1 MAGCILDKTLW
12 IVSGSSEAIPGIVRA
27 KEMGLFVVVSDA
39 NPHAPGKSYA
49 DDFVA
54 ASTYGIEATV
64 NAARLYHG
72 TKRKIDG
79 VISIA
84 ADVPLTVA
92 SVARAL
98 SLPGLSLESAFLASD
113 KVAMKKRFKE
123 AGIPIPWFQEIGSV
137 GELQEVAC
145 KKGFPIVIKPVDS
158 RGARGVLRLTEHI
171 DLAWAFKHARSFSSS
186 GRVMIEEYID
196 GPQISTESV
205 MIDGKGYTP
214 GFTDRN
220 YEYLERFAPY
230 IIENGGHQPS
240 SLSKHERK
248 QITECAEMAGLAL
261 GIHTGVAKGDM
272 VMTSEGPKVI
282 EMAARLSGGYFS
294 TDQIPLA
301 TGVDL
306 VGCAIKLALGETVE
320 PCELV
325 PVRQQG
331 VAIRYFFP
339 KPGRVVA
346 VENMEKAL
354 KTQGVNK
361 LKIFVSEGDVVEPVT
376 NHTKR
381 AGFVITQG
389 ESRQKAIELAQEMT
403 AMVKIITEPM
413 SSS

>member
-12 IVSGSSEAIPGIVRA
+12 IVSGSSEAIPGIVKA

-39 NPHAPGKSYA
+39 NSRAPGRSYA
-49 DDFVA
+49 DDFVT
-54 ASTYGIEATV
+54 ASTYDIEATV

-98 SLPGLSLESAFLASD
+98 NLPGLSLESAFLASD
-113 KVAMKKRFKE
+113 KVAMKKRFQE
-123 AGIPIPWFQEIGSV
+123 TGIPIPWFQEIVSV
-137 GELQEVAC
+137 AQLKEVSC
-145 KKGFPIVIKPVDS
+145 KKGIPIIVKPVDS
-158 RGARGVLRLTEHI
+158 RGARGVLRLTEKL
-171 DLAWAFKHARSFSSS
+171 DLDWAFDHARSFSSS
-186 GRVMIEEYID
+186 GRVMIEEYLD

-205 MIDGKGYTP
+205 MIDGVGYTP
-214 GFTDRN
+214 GFSDRN

-240 SLSKHERK
+240 SLSKHEQK

-306 VGCAIKLALGETVE
+306 VGGAIKLALGETVE

-325 PVRQQG
+325 PVRQEG

-339 KPGRVVA
+339 DPGRVVA

-354 KTQGVNK
+354 KIQDVNK
-361 LKIFVSEGDVVEPVT
+361 LEVFVSEGDMIEPVT

-389 ESRQKAIELAQEMT
+389 KSRQEAIELAQKIIDL
-403 AMVKIITEPM
+403 VKIITEPI
-413 SSS
+413 SS